1 MIETLKNIWNVAELR
16 AKLIFTFGFLAFYRI
31 GAHIPAPFIDS
42 AKLNESFEKMS
53 LGGGGGAFGFVDM
66 FTGGA
71 FSQMTVMALG
81 VMPYISASI
90 IMQILTVVIP
100 NLERLSK
107 EGESGR
113 RKINQIT
120 RYSATILAAFQSI
133 GIGVFL
139 LQQNVVVSFMADHRA
154 LFLLTT
160 MIAMTTGCTI
170 LMWIGE
176 RITDKGVGNG
186 VSILIAAGIMS
197 RYMTDVAGGFTAV
210 KQGSIA
216 AIWLPL
222 IGLMCVAGT
231 IAIIYVQEGARKI
244 PIQHAKRVVGRRV
257 QQGQT
262 NFLPLKVNT
271 ASVMPVIFA
280 SAILAFPT
288 TLLSWVGNDGSGAG
302 LGEWFATTSS
312 HNLYNFLEFEKGS
325 IYQLLKVI
333 NLHTVLYII
342 LTIFFAFFYTAI
354 VFNPAEIAENLKKV
368 GAYIPGF
375 RPGKQTADYI
385 DQVLTRITLVG
396 AVFLVTIALVPQV
409 LTIAFSIPF
418 GLAELTGG
426 TGLIIVVGVIL
437 DTMKQV
443 ESQLLMRHYEGFRLR
458 HQGGGGGQSRRWSTR

>member
-1 MIETLKNIWNVAELR
+1 MLQTFKNIWNVPELQ
-16 AKLIFTFGFLAFYRI
+16 KKIVFTLAMIAFYRI

-42 AKLNESFEKMS
+42 KKLEEFFTQMGS
-53 LGGGGGAFGFVDM
+53 GGAFGFVDM

-90 IMQILTVVIP
+90 IFQILAVVIP
-100 NLERLSK
+100 NLERMSK
-107 EGESGR
+107 EGEAGR
-113 RKINQIT
+113 RKINQLT
-120 RYSATILAAFQSI
+120 RYAATALAAFQSI

-139 LQQNVVVSFMADHRA
+139 LQKDFVVSFMADHRA
-154 LFLLTT
+154 LFLFVTV
-160 MIAMTTGCTI
+160 IAMTTGCTI
-170 LMWIGE
+170 LMWVGE
-176 RITDKGVGNG
+176 RITDKGIGNG
-186 VSILIAAGIMS
+186 VSMLIAAGIMS
-197 RYMTDVAGGFTAV
+197 RYLADVLLGFNAV
-210 KQGSIA
+210 KLGSMP

-222 IGLMCVAGT
+222 VAFLMVVAT
-231 IAIIYVQEGARKI
+231 VSIIYVQEGARKI

-280 SAILAFPT
+280 SAILAFPA
-288 TLLSWVGNDGSGAG
+288 TLLSWVGSNEAGGG
-302 LGEWFATTSS
+302 LGEWFATQSS
-312 HNLYNFLEFEKGS
+312 HNLYNFLEIDKGS
-325 IYQLLKVI
+325 IYQLLKVV
-333 NLHTVLYII
+333 NLHTFLYII

-354 VFNPAEIAENLKKV
+354 VFNPSEIAENLKKV
-368 GAYIPGF
+368 GAYIPGY

-396 AVFLVTIALVPQV
+396 ALFLVTIALVPQV
-409 LTIAFSIPF
+409 LTIAFSVPF
-418 GLAELTGG
+418 GMAELTGG

-437 DTMKQV
+437 DTMKQI

-458 HQGGGGGQSRRWSTR
+458 HQSAGGAARRWSPR